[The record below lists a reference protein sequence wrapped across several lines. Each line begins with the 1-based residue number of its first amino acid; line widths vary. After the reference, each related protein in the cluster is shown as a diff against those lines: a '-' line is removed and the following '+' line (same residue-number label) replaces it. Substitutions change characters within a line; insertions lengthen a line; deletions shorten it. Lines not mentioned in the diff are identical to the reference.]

1 MTIPTTPAFDAED
14 RALRRTC
21 ARELLRDVAA
31 ATWREQGVSCLAA
44 GFQSAGEPAET
55 IGLGRRAPGLG
66 VPGSGTVFEIA
77 SLTKPFTALCL
88 AVLVG
93 RGQVAPDD
101 SVALPGGGFVTLA
114 QLATHTSGLPRRQ
127 SRRRRRLR
135 HPRRPHWD
143 LTEAE
148 VDHLLAESGRGPAGT
163 FAYSNVGFGLLGLEL
178 GRRADM
184 PYPELVQ
191 ELICRPLGLDRTGVR
206 ADGCDDRA
214 IATRRGRPLPPWG
227 NGVLAGAGDL
237 RSCVTDLLR
246 FGRLWCG
253 EGANELVAATALM
266 RSRRIATGQSFEQEL
281 GWRVTAAGT
290 PLERLWHGGGSL
302 GFRAGMWIRPASG
315 SVFVALTSQT
325 RNRNLVFD
333 PLFNR
338 MAAATA

>member
-1 MTIPTTPAFDAED
+1 MVQPTTTH
-14 RALRRTC
+14 RLV
-21 ARELLRDVAA
+21 RDVVA

-44 GFQSAGEPAET
+44 GFHIPDRPDAT

-66 VPGSGTVFEIA
+66 VPGPGTVFEIA

-93 RGQVAPDD
+93 RGQAALDD
-101 SVALPGGGFVTLA
+101 PVALPGGDSVTLA
-114 QLATHTSGLPRRQ
+114 RLATHTAGLAKRQ
-127 SRRRRRLR
+127 SRQRRRLR

-143 LTEAE
+143 LTGAE
-148 VDHLLAESGRGPAGT
+148 VDRLLRASVRCPVGT
-163 FAYSNVGFGLLGLEL
+163 FAYSNLGLGLLGLEL
-178 GRRADM
+178 GRRAGV

-191 ELICRPLGLDRTGVR
+191 ELVCRPLGLTRTGVR

-214 IATRRGRPLPPWG
+214 VATRRGRRVPPWG

-237 RSCVTDLLR
+237 RSCVADLLR
-246 FGRLWCG
+246 FGRLWYG
-253 EGANELVAATALM
+253 EGPDELVAAAALM
-266 RSRRIATGQSFEQEL
+266 RSRRIATGQGFEQEL
-281 GWRVTAAGT
+281 GWRVAAAGT
-290 PLERLWHGGGSL
+290 TLERLWHGGGSL
-302 GFRAGMWIRPASG
+302 GFRAGMWIRPGSG
-315 SVFVALTSQT
+315 TVFVALTSQT